1 MPFRIIFLKQIFFVL
16 ISLFLLSSFPL
27 KALADDDVVSVP
39 ANDSFAQISAPSSD
53 AVLTPDTPPAQPSS
67 PPDSAESAQDP
78 AEPTQDPAESTES
91 SKVTPTDDTVAEV
104 SDFNSDATLASETDP
119 VQPESTEDSLSTQE
133 STALTTD
140 STLTIEDPVPTPTEL
155 ISTAT
160 STESILISTST
171 PTETTSTSTL
181 TSTSITEDS
190 ASTSVAPTESNLVL
204 TSAESL
210 STSTD
215 SVATTTG
222 LMATSAEDF
231 ISEIISTTA
240 ATSTEILTPEI
251 LEQLT
256 PNGKIIIVSS
266 PDGYDD
272 EASPITD
279 VLVRIEI
286 PEIFKIGQENQIRIK
301 WKNNENQEI
310 QFTTYDEDGNGYI
323 DHVEWIVPH
332 LSTQTFEII
341 YISKALRLEADK
353 NAIEDIYDIVKSH
366 DVSQS
371 ATIEVYTVDGQLI
384 ATFPNIDHDGK
395 YRISLA
401 NLQTPTDVF
410 DLKIIGNVDIDQI
423 IDPPANAYWVGGS
436 GNWSDDT
443 NHWAI
448 SSGGAPGSGNLPDA
462 TSNVFFDASSG
473 AASSVVTIDTAATVG
488 SFTINGYTG

>member
-27 KALADDDVVSVP
+27 KALADDDVVSIP
-39 ANDSFAQISAPSSD
+39 TDDSSVQISVLSSD
-53 AVLTPDTPPAQPSS
+53 AVLTPDTPPTQPSS
-67 PPDSAESAQDP
+67 PPDSAESTQDP

-91 SKVTPTDDTVAEV
+91 SKATPTDDTVAEI
-104 SDFNSDATLASETDP
+104 SDFNSDATLASGTDP

-140 STLTIEDPVPTPTEL
+140 STSTIEDPVPTPTEL

-341 YISKALRLEADK
+341 YISKALRLDADK
-353 NAIEDIYDIVKSH
+353 NAIEDIYDIVKSQ
-366 DVSQS
+366 DQNY
-371 ATIEVYTVDGQLI
+371 AGLTDGQYVRV
-384 ATFPNIDHDGK
+384 TFETPLDSARDITLYAKRSEERRVGK
-395 YRISLA
+395 ECRSR
-401 NLQTPTDVF
+401 
-410 DLKIIGNVDIDQI
+410 
-423 IDPPANAYWVGGS
+423 
-436 GNWSDDT
+436 WSPY
-443 NHWAI
+443 H
-448 SSGGAPGSGNLPDA
+448 
-462 TSNVFFDASSG
+462 
-473 AASSVVTIDTAATVG
+473 
-488 SFTINGYTG
+488 